1 MLWQDYVIGDFAYQY
16 FLKNER
22 IENPVS
28 TLGRE
33 ISLYELDIF
42 TSQLK
47 IVHKGKVTEIHLFF
61 PGETLPS
68 IMVCSM
74 GLQTRPLENLKACR
88 PSNTKGN
95 KHVAL
100 NSTKSASLCT
110 HAPMKRTI
118 IPFYEELN
126 SISPCQL
133 TRNLRCH

>member
-22 IENPVS
+22 TENRVS

-33 ISLYELDIF
+33 ISLYELDNF

-47 IVHKGKVTEIHLFF
+47 IVHKGKVTEIHLFS

-74 GLQTRPLENLKACR
+74 GL
-88 PSNTKGN
+88 
-95 KHVAL
+95 
-100 NSTKSASLCT
+100 
-110 HAPMKRTI
+110 
-118 IPFYEELN
+118 
-126 SISPCQL
+126 
-133 TRNLRCH
+133 